1 MSFGTRVGGLTDPAG
16 DDNGPGTYTYPTNS
30 AFAKGGFDLTALD
43 VFIDGDDA
51 IFVAKIAGEI
61 VNPWGGDEISHQRF
75 NVYLGNGQTT
85 TAHALPGTNL
95 DTAGGWDVAVVGDGR
110 FDSAGTYA
118 PGATAPT
125 VHGDMLAVAETHQIA
140 VVVPACGA
148 RRDRPADRPLR
159 RRDVRQRRG
168 RRGPRLHPS
177 RLRRRLLEQPA
188 GRLQLD
194 QGVPLR
200 RRRGRLGRHARPRH
214 RHPRPER
221 DRRDRRLRPDPGAGP
236 RLARRSRR
244 RSCRCCASTSRPP
257 APARPAPSAARC
269 PRRCRC
275 RSAPRPRSAPFTP
288 GADRTY
294 DATTTATVTS
304 SAGDATLSVTDPS
317 STATGRLVNGSFA
330 LDEPLQARA
339 SSAGGTGSSA
349 FAPLSTTAG
358 NPLTLLTYTG
368 PIANDTVTIGF
379 RQHIAANQALRTGNY
394 AKTLTFTLSTTTP

>member
-1 MSFGTRVGGLTDPAG
+1 MSS
-16 DDNGPGTYTYPTNS
+16 PTATTS
-30 AFAKGGFDLTALD
+30 L
-43 VFIDGDDA
+43 
-51 IFVAKIAGEI
+51 FVAKIAGDI

-75 NVYLGNGQTT
+75 NVYLGNGQST

-140 VVVPACGA
+140 VVVPRSALAGIDLRTARYGIAMFGNGEAGEGLGYIRPVYDGA
-148 RRDRPADRPLR
+148 YWNNPPEGFSWIKEYRFGGGAGVWDDTPAHDTDTRDPNA
-159 RRDVRQRRG
+159 
-168 RRGPRLHPS
+168 H
-177 RLRRRLLEQPA
+177 
-188 GRLQLD
+188 
-194 QGVPLR
+194 
-200 RRRGRLGRHARPRH
+200 
-214 RHPRPER
+214 
-221 DRRDRRLRPDPGAGP
+221 RRDRRLRPDPGAGP
-236 RLARRSRR
+236 QLARSRHR
-244 RSCRCCASTSRPP
+244 RGCRCWRLDQPAACTSTPGTVGGTVPATLSLSLG
-257 APARPAPSAARC
+257 APASFG
-269 PRRCRC
+269 
-275 RSAPRPRSAPFTP
+275 PFTP

-317 STATGRLVNGSFA
+317 STATGRLVNGAFA

-339 SSAGGTGSSA
+339 SSGGGTGSSA

-368 PIANDTVTIGF
+368 PVANDTVTIGF
-379 RQHIAANQALRTGNY
+379 RQHIATNQALRTGNY
-394 AKTLTFTLSTTTP
+394 AKTLTFTLATTTP